1 MNIFWW
7 LGKDRKEKMKVQRSE
22 KMNLT
27 ASARLIMQ
35 LGEQLIEDELVALL
49 ELIKN
54 AYDADANN
62 VDVVIDTE
70 TITPY
75 GKGCIEIKDDGNGMI
90 PSIVRNSFLRLSTS
104 FKEEEK
110 SSFFYH
116 RRVLG
121 KKGIGRLSFQRLGNY
136 ITVETVPNI
145 ERFVDTELLK
155 EEDKIFIDEYNK
167 INVDINWSEFPID
180 MDFSDI
186 KAMVTY
192 EKDSVVSYG
201 TKISIQGIKNLNF
214 WDMDKKKEEKLKNE
228 LLNMMD
234 PFQKNLNLKTSER
247 FNVSLKINGIQ
258 YSVEPIDENLLDE
271 LYDSKVS
278 FDFKDWKFRVKIER
292 PLKYIMQR
300 RNTIVK
306 KMKTSGFDILREEN
320 YKKEHE
326 EYIVDFSDLD
336 KVLIE
341 YPKIN
346 FTIERS
352 SFLSE
357 NLLSDLE
364 EKKENGIIT
373 EEEYTKAIL
382 DQYAYPGSFKG
393 TIYARD
399 KSNREDLDIILEKEG
414 LIKAKLNSLNAINKV
429 WSSMQGVYVYRNGF
443 RVLPYGR
450 KDWIGFT
457 EKSQTVSNN
466 IYKEHTVVGY
476 LKIDGFTS
484 EKLEEQ
490 TNRQGFIQD
499 EYGKNFFMLIQNFLL
514 NIMFESDIKFR
525 EGFSK
530 IKEKEDVVLTE
541 NGKIVFKRK
550 LNLEEEKNERM
561 EDVKNEIEDLKNTI
575 LNKAISADMSQRAI
589 ENLSNKILQYE
600 EVENKAIDEK
610 KQEIYLK
617 SQQIKEI
624 KDIVP
629 LLGLG
634 IIAESLTHEMN
645 RIEQNIEDCA
655 RNTIKWKRDSDKIVK
670 NQRNIITQTNFLKY
684 QLAHLESTYRRN
696 LEKQEEILLKDFLL
710 DMYVNQDSPMSRK
723 ACRDDVS
730 VLIEGENI
738 TIRAN
743 KGILTTIF
751 DNIFLNSLYWVK
763 YSKQKKYIKFI
774 VKQSGIIECFDSGCG
789 VHPEIED
796 KLFEPFS
803 FMKENGRG
811 LGLFIVQELTENMNC
826 RVWLSDERREDRRY
840 KFVFDLSERMV

>member
-1 MNIFWW
+1 M
-7 LGKDRKEKMKVQRSE
+7 QRSE

-62 VDVVIDTE
+62 VDVVIDTD

-75 GKGCIEIKDDGNGMI
+75 GVGRIEIKDDGNGMI

-110 SSFFYH
+110 SSIYYH

-145 ERFVDTELLK
+145 ERFEETDLLK
-155 EEDKIFIDEYNK
+155 DEDVEFIKEYRK
-167 INVDINWSEFPID
+167 INIDIDWSEFPID

-186 KAMVTY
+186 IATVKY
-192 EKDSVVSYG
+192 EKDVVASSG
-201 TKISIQGIKNLNF
+201 TKIVIQGIKNLNF

-234 PFQKNLNLKTSER
+234 PFQKNLNLKKSER
-247 FNVSLKINGIQ
+247 FNVLLKINDVP
-258 YSVEPIDENLLDE
+258 YSAEPIDESLLDE

-278 FDFKDWKFRVKIER
+278 FDFKDWKLHVKIER
-292 PLKYIMQR
+292 PLKYVMQR
-300 RNTIVK
+300 RNSIVNR
-306 KMKTSGFDILREEN
+306 MKDSGYEILRETQYE
-320 YKKEHE
+320 KECE
-326 EYIVDFSDLD
+326 DYLVNFKDLNKVYID
-336 KVLIE
+336 
-341 YPKIN
+341 YPKIK
-346 FTIERS
+346 FTIEKTT
-352 SFLSE
+352 FLSAS
-357 NLLSDLE
+357 LISKLV
-364 EKKENGIIT
+364 EKKEKGEIT
-373 EEEYTKAIL
+373 EEEYRKAIV
-382 DQYAYPGSFKG
+382 DQYAYPGDFAG
-393 TIYARD
+393 VIYARD
-399 KSNREDLDIILEKEG
+399 KTNKEEIDIILGKEG
-414 LIKAKLNSLNAINKV
+414 LVKAKLNTLSDINKA

-457 EKSQTVSNN
+457 EKSQTAANN

-476 LKIDGFTS
+476 LKLDGFTS

-525 EGFSK
+525 DGFSR
-530 IKEKEDVVLTE
+530 IKEKKDGVVTD
-541 NGKIVFKRK
+541 NGKIIFERIADF
-550 LNLEEEKNERM
+550 EDEKNARM
-561 EDVKNEIEDLKNTI
+561 QDVKEQVEDLRI
-575 LNKAISADMSQRAI
+575 AISNKAIAANMPQKVV
-589 ENLSNKILQYE
+589 ENLQDTILQYE
-600 EVENKAIDEK
+600 AVEKKAIDEK

-617 SQQIKEI
+617 SQQIEEI

-655 RNTIKWKRDSDKIVK
+655 RDTIKCKTDTDKIVK
-670 NQRNIITQTNFLKY
+670 NQRNIITQTNFLKI
-684 QLAHLESTYRRN
+684 QLAHMESTYRRN
-696 LEKQEEILLKDFLL
+696 LEKQEEILLRDFLL
-710 DMYVNQDSPMSRK
+710 DMYVNEDSPMSRK
-723 ACRDDVS
+723 ARRDGVDVL
-730 VLIEGENI
+730 VEGANILIK
-738 TIRAN
+738 AN

-751 DNIFLNSLYWVK
+751 DNIFLNSLYWVQ
-763 YSKQKKYIKFI
+763 YSQQKKYIKFI
-774 VKQSGIIECFDSGCG
+774 VKQSGTIECFDSGCG

-796 KLFEPFS
+796 KLFEPFR

-811 LGLFIVQELTENMNC
+811 LGLFIVRELTENMNG
-826 RVWLSDERREDRRY
+826 RVWLSDERRDGRRF

>member
-1 MNIFWW
+1 M
-7 LGKDRKEKMKVQRSE
+7 QRSE

-62 VDVVIDTE
+62 VDVVIDTD
-70 TITPY
+70 TVTPY
-75 GKGCIEIKDDGNGMI
+75 GKGRIEIKDDGNGMI

-110 SSFFYH
+110 SSIYYH

-145 ERFVDTELLK
+145 ERFEETDLLK
-155 EEDKIFIDEYNK
+155 EEDVEFIKEYSK
-167 INVDINWSEFPID
+167 INIDIDWSEFPID

-186 KAMVTY
+186 MATVKY
-192 EKDSVVSYG
+192 EKDVVTSYG
-201 TKISIQGIKNLNF
+201 TKIVIQGIKNLNF

-234 PFQKNLNLKTSER
+234 PFQKNLNLKKSER
-247 FNVSLKINGIQ
+247 FNVLLKINDVP
-258 YSVEPIDENLLDE
+258 YFVEPVDESLLDE

-278 FDFKDWKFRVKIER
+278 FEFKEWKLYVKIER

-300 RNTIVK
+300 RNALVK
-306 KMKTSGFDILREEN
+306 KMKESGFTILREED
-320 YKKEHE
+320 YEKDYEEH
-326 EYIVDFSDLD
+326 IVDFSDLN
-336 KVLIE
+336 KVSID
-341 YPKIN
+341 YPKIH
-346 FTIERS
+346 FTIERTT
-352 SFLSE
+352 FLSE
-357 NLLSDLE
+357 GLLSKLE
-364 EKKENGIIT
+364 EKKDKGILT

-382 DQYAYPGSFKG
+382 DQYAYPGDFKG
-393 TIYARD
+393 VIYARD
-399 KSNREDLDIILEKEG
+399 KSNKEEIDIILEKEG
-414 LIKAKLNSLNAINKV
+414 LIKAKLNSLSEINKA

-457 EKSQTVSNN
+457 EKSQTAANN

-514 NIMFESDIKFR
+514 NIIFESDIKFR
-525 EGFSK
+525 DGFTRT
-530 IKEKEDVVLTE
+530 KERKGEVATD
-541 NGKIVFKRK
+541 NGMIVFQRK
-550 LNLEEEKNERM
+550 AGYEEVKNKKM
-561 EDVKNEIEDLKNTI
+561 QDVKTEIEGLKV
-575 LNKAISADMSQRAI
+575 AISNRTMAADMSQEAI
-589 ENLSNKILQYE
+589 ENLQDKIFQYE
-600 EVENKAIDEK
+600 VAEQKAIDEK

-617 SQQIKEI
+617 SQQIEEI

-655 RNTIKWKRDSDKIVK
+655 RDTIKSKNDTDKIVK
-670 NQRNIITQTNFLKY
+670 NQRNIITQTNFLKI
-684 QLAHLESTYRRN
+684 QLAHMESTYRRN
-696 LEKQEEILLKDFLL
+696 LEKQEEILLRDFLV
-710 DMYVNQDSPMSRK
+710 DMYVNEDSPMSRK
-723 ACRDDVS
+723 ARRDGVD

-738 TIRAN
+738 SIKAN

-751 DNIFLNSLYWVK
+751 DNIFLNSLYWVQ
-763 YSKQKKYIKFI
+763 YSQQEKSINFVI
-774 VKQSGIIECFDSGCG
+774 KQSGKIECFDSGCG

-796 KLFEPFS
+796 KLFEPFR

-811 LGLFIVQELTENMNC
+811 LGLFIVQELTENMNG
-826 RVWLSDERREDRRY
+826 RVWLSDERRDGRRY

>member
-1 MNIFWW
+1 M
-7 LGKDRKEKMKVQRSE
+7 QRSE

-62 VDVVIDTE
+62 VDVVIDTD

-75 GKGCIEIKDDGNGMI
+75 GVGRIEIKDDGNGMI

-110 SSFFYH
+110 SSIYYH

-145 ERFVDTELLK
+145 ERFEETDLLK
-155 EEDKIFIDEYNK
+155 DEDVEFIKEYRK
-167 INVDINWSEFPID
+167 INIDIDWSEFPID

-186 KAMVTY
+186 IATVKY
-192 EKDSVVSYG
+192 EKDVVASSG
-201 TKISIQGIKNLNF
+201 TKIVIQGIKNLNF

-234 PFQKNLNLKTSER
+234 PFQKNLNLKKSER
-247 FNVSLKINGIQ
+247 FNVLLKINDVP
-258 YSVEPIDENLLDE
+258 YSAEPIDESLLDE

-278 FDFKDWKFRVKIER
+278 FDFKDWKLHVKIER
-292 PLKYIMQR
+292 PLKYVMQR
-300 RNTIVK
+300 RNSIVNR
-306 KMKTSGFDILREEN
+306 MEDSGYEILRETQYE
-320 YKKEHE
+320 KECE
-326 EYIVDFSDLD
+326 DYLVNFKDLNKVYID
-336 KVLIE
+336 
-341 YPKIN
+341 YPKIK
-346 FTIERS
+346 FTIEKTT
-352 SFLSE
+352 FLSE
-357 NLLSDLE
+357 SLISKLV
-364 EKKENGIIT
+364 EKKEKGEIT
-373 EEEYTKAIL
+373 EEEYRKAIV
-382 DQYAYPGSFKG
+382 DQYAYPGDFAG
-393 TIYARD
+393 VIYARD
-399 KSNREDLDIILEKEG
+399 KTNKEEIDIILGKEG
-414 LIKAKLNSLNAINKV
+414 LVKAKLNTLSDINKA

-457 EKSQTVSNN
+457 EKSQTAANN

-476 LKIDGFTS
+476 LKLDGFTS

-525 EGFSK
+525 DGFSR
-530 IKEKEDVVLTE
+530 IKEKKDGVVTD
-541 NGKIVFKRK
+541 NGKIIFERIADF
-550 LNLEEEKNERM
+550 EDEKNARM
-561 EDVKNEIEDLKNTI
+561 QDVKEQVEDLRI
-575 LNKAISADMSQRAI
+575 AISNKAMAANMPQKVV
-589 ENLSNKILQYE
+589 ENLQDTILQYE
-600 EVENKAIDEK
+600 AVEKKAIDEK

-617 SQQIKEI
+617 SQQIEEI

-655 RNTIKWKRDSDKIVK
+655 RDTIKCKTDTDKIVK
-670 NQRNIITQTNFLKY
+670 NQRNIITQTNFLKI
-684 QLAHLESTYRRN
+684 QLAHMESTYRRN
-696 LEKQEEILLKDFLL
+696 LEKQEEILLRDFLL
-710 DMYVNQDSPMSRK
+710 DMYVNEDSPMSRK
-723 ACRDDVS
+723 ARRDGVDVL
-730 VLIEGENI
+730 VEGANILIK
-738 TIRAN
+738 AN

-751 DNIFLNSLYWVK
+751 DNIFLNSLYWVQ
-763 YSKQKKYIKFI
+763 YSQQKKYIKFI
-774 VKQSGIIECFDSGCG
+774 
-789 VHPEIED
+789 
-796 KLFEPFS
+796 
-803 FMKENGRG
+803 
-811 LGLFIVQELTENMNC
+811 
-826 RVWLSDERREDRRY
+826 
-840 KFVFDLSERMV
+840 

>member
-1 MNIFWW
+1 M
-7 LGKDRKEKMKVQRSE
+7 QRSE

-62 VDVVIDTE
+62 VDVVIDTD

-75 GKGCIEIKDDGNGMI
+75 GVGRIEIKDDGNGMI

-110 SSFFYH
+110 SSIYYH

-145 ERFVDTELLK
+145 ERFEETDLLK
-155 EEDKIFIDEYNK
+155 DEDVEFIKEYRK
-167 INVDINWSEFPID
+167 INIDIDWSEFPID

-186 KAMVTY
+186 IATVKY
-192 EKDSVVSYG
+192 EKDVVASSG
-201 TKISIQGIKNLNF
+201 TKIVIQGIKNLNF

-234 PFQKNLNLKTSER
+234 PFQKNLNLKKSER
-247 FNVSLKINGIQ
+247 FNVLLKINDVP
-258 YSVEPIDENLLDE
+258 YSAEPIDESLLDE

-278 FDFKDWKFRVKIER
+278 FDFKDWKLHVKIER
-292 PLKYIMQR
+292 PLKYVMQR
-300 RNTIVK
+300 RNSIVNR
-306 KMKTSGFDILREEN
+306 MEDSGYEILRETQYE
-320 YKKEHE
+320 KECE
-326 EYIVDFSDLD
+326 DYLVNFKDLNKVYID
-336 KVLIE
+336 
-341 YPKIN
+341 YPKIK
-346 FTIERS
+346 FTIEKTT
-352 SFLSE
+352 FLSE
-357 NLLSDLE
+357 SLISKLV
-364 EKKENGIIT
+364 EKKEKGEIT
-373 EEEYTKAIL
+373 EEEYRKAIV
-382 DQYAYPGSFKG
+382 DQYAYPGDFAG
-393 TIYARD
+393 VIYARD
-399 KSNREDLDIILEKEG
+399 KTNKEEIDIILGKEG
-414 LIKAKLNSLNAINKV
+414 LVKAKLNTLSDINKA

-457 EKSQTVSNN
+457 EKSQTAANN

-476 LKIDGFTS
+476 LKLDGFTS

-525 EGFSK
+525 DGFSR
-530 IKEKEDVVLTE
+530 IKEKKDGVVTD
-541 NGKIVFKRK
+541 NGKIIFERIADF
-550 LNLEEEKNERM
+550 EDEKNARM
-561 EDVKNEIEDLKNTI
+561 QDVKEQVEDLRI
-575 LNKAISADMSQRAI
+575 AISNKAMATNMPQKVV
-589 ENLSNKILQYE
+589 ENLQDTILQYE
-600 EVENKAIDEK
+600 AVEKKAIDEK

-617 SQQIKEI
+617 SQQIEEI

-655 RNTIKWKRDSDKIVK
+655 RDTIKCKTDTDKIVK
-670 NQRNIITQTNFLKY
+670 NQRNIITQTNFLKI
-684 QLAHLESTYRRN
+684 QLAHMESTYRRN
-696 LEKQEEILLKDFLL
+696 LEKQEEILLRDFLL
-710 DMYVNQDSPMSRK
+710 DMYVNEDSPMSRK
-723 ACRDDVS
+723 ARRDGVDVL
-730 VLIEGENI
+730 VEGANILIK
-738 TIRAN
+738 AN

-751 DNIFLNSLYWVK
+751 DNIFLNSLYWVQ
-763 YSKQKKYIKFI
+763 YSQQKKYIKFI
-774 VKQSGIIECFDSGCG
+774 VKQSGTIECFDSGCG

-796 KLFEPFS
+796 KLFEPFR

-811 LGLFIVQELTENMNC
+811 LGLFIVRELTENMNG
-826 RVWLSDERREDRRY
+826 RVWLSDERRDGRRF
-840 KFVFDLSERMV
+840 KFVFDLSERMA

>member
-1 MNIFWW
+1 
-7 LGKDRKEKMKVQRSE
+7 
-22 KMNLT
+22 MNLT

-62 VDVVIDTE
+62 VDVVIDTD
-70 TITPY
+70 TVTPY
-75 GKGCIEIKDDGNGMI
+75 GKGRIEIKDDGNGMI

-110 SSFFYH
+110 SSIYYH

-136 ITVETVPNI
+136 ITVETVPNV
-145 ERFVDTELLK
+145 ERFEETDLLK
-155 EEDKIFIDEYNK
+155 EEDVEFIKEYSK
-167 INVDINWSEFPID
+167 INIDINWSEFPID
-180 MDFSDI
+180 MDFSEI
-186 KAMVTY
+186 TAVVKY
-192 EKDSVVSYG
+192 EKDVVASYG
-201 TKISIQGIKNLNF
+201 TKIVIQGIKNLNF
-214 WDMDKKKEEKLKNE
+214 WDMDKKKKEKLKNE

-234 PFQKNLNLKTSER
+234 PFQKNFNLKKSER
-247 FNVSLKINGIQ
+247 FNVLLKINDVP
-258 YSVEPIDENLLDE
+258 YSVEPVDESLLDE

-278 FDFKDWKFRVKIER
+278 FDFKDWKLYVKIER
-292 PLKYIMQR
+292 PLKYVMQR
-300 RNTIVK
+300 RNSIVK
-306 KMKTSGFDILREEN
+306 RMEDSGYEILREAE
-320 YKKEHE
+320 YEKECK
-326 EYIVDFSDLD
+326 EYIVDFKDLN
-336 KVLIE
+336 KVSID

-346 FTIERS
+346 FTIEKTT
-352 SFLSE
+352 FLSE
-357 NLLSDLE
+357 SRISELI
-364 EKKENGIIT
+364 EKKEKGEIT
-373 EEEYTKAIL
+373 EEEYIKEIVA
-382 DQYAYPGSFKG
+382 QYAYPGDFAG
-393 TIYARD
+393 AIYARD
-399 KSNREDLDIILEKEG
+399 KTNKEEIDIILGKEG
-414 LIKAKLNSLNAINKV
+414 LVKAKLNTLSDINKA

-457 EKSQTVSNN
+457 EKSQTAANN

-476 LKIDGFTS
+476 LKLDGFTS

-499 EYGKNFFMLIQNFLL
+499 EYGKNFFMLIQKFLL

-525 EGFSK
+525 DGFSRT
-530 IKEKEDVVLTE
+530 KEKNGEVVTD
-541 NGKIVFKRK
+541 NGKIVFERIAGF
-550 LNLEEEKNERM
+550 EDEKDARM
-561 EDVKNEIEDLKNTI
+561 QDVKEQVEDLRI
-575 LNKAISADMSQRAI
+575 AISNKTMAADMSQKVI
-589 ENLSNKILQYE
+589 ENLQDKILQYE
-600 EVENKAIDEK
+600 AVEKKAIDEK

-617 SQQIKEI
+617 SQQIEEI

-655 RNTIKWKRDSDKIVK
+655 RDTIKCKNDTDKIVK
-670 NQRNIITQTNFLKY
+670 NQRNIITQTNFLKI
-684 QLAHLESTYRRN
+684 QLAHMESTYRRN
-696 LEKQEEILLKDFLL
+696 LEKQEEILLRDFLV
-710 DMYVNQDSPMSRK
+710 DMYVNEDSPMSRK
-723 ACRDDVS
+723 ARRDGVD

-738 TIRAN
+738 SIKAN

-751 DNIFLNSLYWVK
+751 DNIFLNSLYWVQ
-763 YSKQKKYIKFI
+763 YSQQEKCIKFVI
-774 VKQSGIIECFDSGCG
+774 KQSGKIECFDSGCG

-796 KLFEPFS
+796 KLFEPFR

-811 LGLFIVQELTENMNC
+811 LGLFIVQELTENMNG
-826 RVWLSDERREDRRY
+826 RVWLSDERRDGRRY

>member
-1 MNIFWW
+1 M
-7 LGKDRKEKMKVQRSE
+7 QRSE

-62 VDVVIDTE
+62 VDVVIDTD
-70 TITPY
+70 TVTPY
-75 GKGCIEIKDDGNGMI
+75 GKGRIEIKDDGNGMI

-110 SSFFYH
+110 SSIYYH

-145 ERFVDTELLK
+145 ERFGKTDLLK
-155 EEDKIFIDEYNK
+155 EEDVEFIKEYSK
-167 INVDINWSEFPID
+167 INIDINWSEFPID
-180 MDFSDI
+180 MDFSEI
-186 KAMVTY
+186 TAVVKY
-192 EKDSVVSYG
+192 EKDVVASYG
-201 TKISIQGIKNLNF
+201 TKIVIQGIKNLNF
-214 WDMDKKKEEKLKNE
+214 WDMDKKKKEKLKNE

-234 PFQKNLNLKTSER
+234 PFQKNLNLKKSER
-247 FNVSLKINGIQ
+247 FNVLLKINDVP
-258 YSVEPIDENLLDE
+258 YSVEPVDESLLDV

-278 FDFKDWKFRVKIER
+278 FDFKDWKLYVKIER

-300 RNTIVK
+300 RNSIVK
-306 KMKTSGFDILREEN
+306 RMENSGYEILREAE
-320 YKKEHE
+320 YEKECK
-326 EYIVDFSDLD
+326 EYIVDFRNLD
-336 KVLIE
+336 KVSID

-346 FTIERS
+346 FTIEKTT
-352 SFLSE
+352 FLSE
-357 NLLSDLE
+357 SLISKLV
-364 EKKENGIIT
+364 EKKEKGEIT
-373 EEEYTKAIL
+373 EEEYIKAIVE
-382 DQYAYPGSFKG
+382 QYAYPGDFAG
-393 TIYARD
+393 AIYARD
-399 KSNREDLDIILEKEG
+399 KTNTEEIDIILGKAG
-414 LIKAKLNSLNAINKV
+414 LVKAKLNTLSDINKA
-429 WSSMQGVYVYRNGF
+429 WSAMQGVYVYRNGF

-457 EKSQTVSNN
+457 EKSQTAANN

-476 LKIDGFTS
+476 LKLDGFTS

-499 EYGKNFFMLIQNFLL
+499 EYGKNFFMLIQKFLL

-525 EGFSK
+525 DGFSRT
-530 IKEKEDVVLTE
+530 KEKNGEVVTD
-541 NGKIVFKRK
+541 NGKIVFERIAGF
-550 LNLEEEKNERM
+550 EDEKDARM
-561 EDVKNEIEDLKNTI
+561 QEVKEQVEDLRI
-575 LNKAISADMSQRAI
+575 AISNKTMAADMSQKVI
-589 ENLSNKILQYE
+589 KNLQDKILQYE
-600 EVENKAIDEK
+600 AVEKKAIDEK

-617 SQQIKEI
+617 SQQIEEI

-655 RNTIKWKRDSDKIVK
+655 RDTIKCKNDTDKIVK
-670 NQRNIITQTNFLKY
+670 NQRNIITQTNFLKI
-684 QLAHLESTYRRN
+684 QLAHMESTYRRN
-696 LEKQEEILLKDFLL
+696 LEKQEEILLRDFLV
-710 DMYVNQDSPMSRK
+710 DMYVNEDSPMSRK
-723 ACRDDVS
+723 ARRDGVD

-738 TIRAN
+738 SIKAN

-751 DNIFLNSLYWVK
+751 DNIFLNSLYWVQ
-763 YSKQKKYIKFI
+763 YSKQEKSIKFVI
-774 VKQSGIIECFDSGCG
+774 KQSGKIECFDSGCG

-796 KLFEPFS
+796 KLFEPFR

-811 LGLFIVQELTENMNC
+811 LGLFIVQELTENMNG
-826 RVWLSDERREDRRY
+826 RVWLSDERRDDRRY

>member
-1 MNIFWW
+1 M
-7 LGKDRKEKMKVQRSE
+7 QRSE

-62 VDVVIDTE
+62 VDVVIDTD
-70 TITPY
+70 TVTPY
-75 GKGCIEIKDDGNGMI
+75 GKGRIEIKDDGNGMI

-110 SSFFYH
+110 SSIYYH

-145 ERFVDTELLK
+145 ERFEETDLLK
-155 EEDKIFIDEYNK
+155 EEDVEFTKEYSK
-167 INVDINWSEFPID
+167 INIDIDWSEFPID
-180 MDFSDI
+180 MDFSEI
-186 KAMVTY
+186 TAAVKY
-192 EKDSVVSYG
+192 EKDVVASYG
-201 TKISIQGIKNLNF
+201 TKIVIQGIKNLNF

-234 PFQKNLNLKTSER
+234 PFQKNFNLKKSER
-247 FNVSLKINGIQ
+247 FNVLLKINDVP
-258 YSVEPIDENLLDE
+258 YSVEPVDESLLDE

-278 FDFKDWKFRVKIER
+278 FDFKDWKLYVKIER
-292 PLKYIMQR
+292 PLKYVMQR
-300 RNTIVK
+300 RNSSVK
-306 KMKTSGFDILREEN
+306 RMEDSGYEILREAE
-320 YKKEHE
+320 YEKECK
-326 EYIVDFSDLD
+326 EYIVDFKNLN
-336 KVLIE
+336 KVSID

-346 FTIERS
+346 FTIEKT

-357 NLLSDLE
+357 SLISKLV
-364 EKKENGIIT
+364 EKKEKGEIT
-373 EEEYTKAIL
+373 EEEYIKAIVE
-382 DQYAYPGSFKG
+382 QYAYPGDFAG
-393 TIYARD
+393 AIYARD
-399 KSNREDLDIILEKEG
+399 KTNKEEIDIILGKEG
-414 LIKAKLNSLNAINKV
+414 LVKAKLNTLSDINKA

-457 EKSQTVSNN
+457 EKSQTAANN

-476 LKIDGFTS
+476 LKLDGFTS

-499 EYGKNFFMLIQNFLL
+499 EYGKNFFMLIQKFLL

-525 EGFSK
+525 DGFSRT
-530 IKEKEDVVLTE
+530 KEKNGEVVTD
-541 NGKIVFKRK
+541 NGKIVFERIAGF
-550 LNLEEEKNERM
+550 EDEKDARM
-561 EDVKNEIEDLKNTI
+561 QDVKEQVEDLRI
-575 LNKAISADMSQRAI
+575 AISNKTMAADMSQKVI
-589 ENLSNKILQYE
+589 ENLQDKILQYE
-600 EVENKAIDEK
+600 AVEKKAIDEK

-617 SQQIKEI
+617 SQQIEEI

-655 RNTIKWKRDSDKIVK
+655 RDTIKCKNDTDKVVK
-670 NQRNIITQTNFLKY
+670 NQRNIITQTNFLKI
-684 QLAHLESTYRRN
+684 QLAHMESTYRRN
-696 LEKQEEILLKDFLL
+696 LEKQEEILLRDFLV
-710 DMYVNQDSPMSRK
+710 DMYVNEDSPMSRK
-723 ACRDDVS
+723 ARRDGVD

-738 TIRAN
+738 SIKAN

-751 DNIFLNSLYWVK
+751 DNIFLNSLYWVQ
-763 YSKQKKYIKFI
+763 YSQQEKCIKFVI
-774 VKQSGIIECFDSGCG
+774 KQSGKIECFDSGCG

-796 KLFEPFS
+796 KLFEPFR

-811 LGLFIVQELTENMNC
+811 LGLFIVQELTENMNG
-826 RVWLSDERREDRRY
+826 RVWLSDERRDGRRY